1 MPQIGNRQAVIRQ
14 NIGGARRAGGAAGL
28 GQARPAQG
36 PMPGP
41 ASPAPVPQGAPT
53 PWDLAAS
60 QSEANAQRNYGNT
73 LAQIGSNWAL
83 TQQEYGLEGPYA
95 DAANNPYSKAT
106 LLQRSY
112 DNARRGTTNS
122 AGNQLYAG
130 STVNAQNANTFS
142 YNEGYDALQ
151 KGYARAG
158 AEKVSAEQAAQ
169 ERLQAAG
176 EEANWRRIE
185 AGLQSEPEAAAAPV
199 PAPSGPGS
207 YSKLGKRGKQIKYG
221 IAKGHKAR

>member
-1 MPQIGNRQAVIRQ
+1 MQQIGNRQAVIRQ

-28 GQARPAQG
+28 GQARPAQA
-36 PMPGP
+36 PAPGP
-41 ASPAPVPQGAPT
+41 ANPGVAPQGTPM

-60 QSEANAQRNYGNT
+60 QGENNAQRNYGNT

-95 DAANNPYSKAT
+95 DASSNPYSKAA

-122 AGNQLYAG
+122 AGLQLYAG
-130 STVNAQNANTFS
+130 STVNAQNANTFH
-142 YNEGYDALQ
+142 YNEGYDSLQ
-151 KGYARAG
+151 KGFARAG
-158 AEKVSAEQAAQ
+158 AEKISAEQAAQ
-169 ERLQAAG
+169 ERLQSAA

-185 AGLQSEPEAAAAPV
+185 AGLQAEPEAAAAP
-199 PAPSGPGS
+199 APGGGGS
-207 YSKLGKRGKQIKYG
+207 HATLGKRGRQIKYG

>member
-1 MPQIGNRQAVIRQ
+1 M
-14 NIGGARRAGGAAGL
+14 
-28 GQARPAQG
+28 
-36 PMPGP
+36 
-41 ASPAPVPQGAPT
+41 

-60 QSEANAQRNYGNT
+60 QGENNAQRNYGNT

-95 DAANNPYSKAT
+95 DIANNPLSKAA

-122 AGNQLYAG
+122 AGLQINAG
-130 STVNAQNANTFS
+130 STVNAQAANTFHYS
-142 YNEGYDALQ
+142 EGYDALQ

-158 AEKVSAEQAAQ
+158 AEKVRAEQAAQ
-169 ERLQAAG
+169 ERLQAAT

-185 AGLQSEPEAAAAPV
+185 AGIQAGPEAAAAP
-199 PAPSGPGS
+199 APSGGGS
-207 YSKLGKRGKQIKYG
+207 YATLSKRGRQIKYG